1 MIAHSCIQMPVQDNN
16 FINIIEGLYK
26 INKIFLS
33 ENGLLKHSIYGW
45 SDTDLYFL
53 LLEMFAFQKIR

>member
-1 MIAHSCIQMPVQDNN
+1 MIAHSYIQMPVQANN

-26 INKIFLS
+26 INKIFFS
-33 ENGLLKHSIYGW
+33 ENSLLKHLMYGW
-45 SDTDLYFL
+45 SDTDLCFL

>member
-1 MIAHSCIQMPVQDNN
+1 MIAHNCIQMPVQANN
-16 FINIIEGLYK
+16 FMNIIEGLYK

-45 SDTDLYFL
+45 SDRFIFPSAWDVCFS
-53 LLEMFAFQKIR
+53 KN